1 MKGVDNDLDLLEDEK
16 ESLEGQ
22 MKKVDNEFKKIDILA
37 YNLIQNAN
45 SDKNKIA
52 KELDS
57 NVRTSNKIKDLLNKI
72 KGGFLKLGRI
82 FLWIALIGFVL
93 YVLSFIF
100 YYIYPFVFGS
110 LIALFVTSVITYSSW
125 FIFYYKN
132 KSHVINFPTESME
145 NNQSRFKRIRRRM
158 KGWFGQFS
166 LTLSAYSNNY
176 NKAIKLFDEKEKRY
190 RILFDIENALN
201 HYRIR
206 IPRYT
211 ELEKEIINIKRFHE
225 ENIINHLLQV
235 IAKATKIK
243 FEILFLLFY
252 EYRGVYDRIRG
263 QFDYI
268 KRNKKNLEYLAQ
280 FLMEYDIIP
289 AKEFD
294 LELDHLITILQ
305 SSERFRLNEI
315 SKKCFLSQSYFN
327 HAKQFSK
334 FLKENGYEIKK
345 NLELANLLEFKKLS
359 EQHVL
364 RGSETHEIILFIEII
379 SRELF
384 YQVCSNDNERIFTS
398 KIAIFFYFKNKN
410 RYINQICSMIASDFA
425 ACRFLFY
432 YIYNDSLH
440 LKNLSEIISLYQNDV
455 YFQSK
460 IDNEYENEFKWFHKD
475 LINGIWNP
483 SQDTLWINRSKEF
496 EVLYSKKFKG
506 INKLTEF
513 NFDLFQ
519 ASKNLIRNQLKIT
532 TFFKILSLNGYI
544 PFQISFKSASGIKLA
559 DEIDRLNPNLYPDKE
574 DVNDPKLKELLKI
587 NFTLTGTYYNSAR
600 LGIIKWDDF
609 LRFKSLSREILDK
622 FIANQKKFPDRE
634 KFSAG
639 FKIQAIDIHTA
650 RYEESGT
657 INTYQEVIDLL
668 PQDIN
673 ALKILSVGKLE
684 NTSLEFKDILKYI
697 SLYDMLRN
705 SDKLRLQEKIQ
716 FLIKDTILKK
726 FYTEFHC
733 EDSLQLIEIF
743 DFKNK
748 NRLLAEL
755 ENRMEKVLQ
764 SEENFQLLENNLKK
778 SLIHCLSESIFSLNR
793 VIKLYF

>member
-1 MKGVDNDLDLLEDEK
+1 
-16 ESLEGQ
+16 
-22 MKKVDNEFKKIDILA
+22 
-37 YNLIQNAN
+37 
-45 SDKNKIA
+45 
-52 KELDS
+52 
-57 NVRTSNKIKDLLNKI
+57 
-72 KGGFLKLGRI
+72 
-82 FLWIALIGFVL
+82 
-93 YVLSFIF
+93 
-100 YYIYPFVFGS
+100 
-110 LIALFVTSVITYSSW
+110 
-125 FIFYYKN
+125 
-132 KSHVINFPTESME
+132 
-145 NNQSRFKRIRRRM
+145 
-158 KGWFGQFS
+158 
-166 LTLSAYSNNY
+166 
-176 NKAIKLFDEKEKRY
+176 
-190 RILFDIENALN
+190 
-201 HYRIR
+201 
-206 IPRYT
+206 
-211 ELEKEIINIKRFHE
+211 
-225 ENIINHLLQV
+225 
-235 IAKATKIK
+235 
-243 FEILFLLFY
+243 
-252 EYRGVYDRIRG
+252 
-263 QFDYI
+263 
-268 KRNKKNLEYLAQ
+268 
-280 FLMEYDIIP
+280 
-289 AKEFD
+289 
-294 LELDHLITILQ
+294 
-305 SSERFRLNEI
+305 
-315 SKKCFLSQSYFN
+315 
-327 HAKQFSK
+327 
-334 FLKENGYEIKK
+334 
-345 NLELANLLEFKKLS
+345 
-359 EQHVL
+359 
-364 RGSETHEIILFIEII
+364 
-379 SRELF
+379 
-384 YQVCSNDNERIFTS
+384 
-398 KIAIFFYFKNKN
+398 
-410 RYINQICSMIASDFA
+410 MIASDFA

-432 YIYNDSLH
+432 YIYNNSLH
-440 LKNLSEIISLYQNDV
+440 LKNLSEIITLYQNDV

-483 SQDTLWINRSKEF
+483 SQDTLWIKRSKEF
-496 EVLYSKKFKG
+496 EIFYSKKFKG

-559 DEIDRLNPNLYPDKE
+559 DEIDRLNPNLYSDKE
-574 DVNDPKLKELLKI
+574 DVNDPKLKELLEI
-587 NFTLTGTYYNSAR
+587 NFTLTGTYYNSSR

-622 FIANQKKFPDRE
+622 FIADQKKIPGRE

-668 PQDIN
+668 PQDID

-684 NTSLEFKDILKYI
+684 NTNLEFKDILKYI

-755 ENRMEKVLQ
+755 ENRMENVLQ
-764 SEENFQLLENNLKK
+764 SEENFQLLESNLKN